1 MLETFIFIV
10 KTVETAIEVAK
21 ILTREIAFLIV
32 FDCISAEIA
41 IKRIVFRIKQL
52 SSCCVC
58 QRVKFVTSF
67 TFSILPLSTCCH
79 YEVNPARITFPIY
92 SNCKPDKLT
101 AWIVNISAFTNFEF
115 LRGVLCKHIW
125 KQVNLFTVFDK
136 YNFSTNSRI
145 NHFDLILS
153 LV

>member
-41 IKRIVFRIKQL
+41 IKRIVLRIKQL

-67 TFSILPLSTCCH
+67 TC
-79 YEVNPARITFPIY
+79 
-92 SNCKPDKLT
+92 
-101 AWIVNISAFTNFEF
+101 
-115 LRGVLCKHIW
+115 
-125 KQVNLFTVFDK
+125 
-136 YNFSTNSRI
+136 
-145 NHFDLILS
+145 
-153 LV
+153 